1 MCQPGP
7 GGCWPE
13 ARPARYG
20 SPVATIDYEGRP
32 LPLAAVGQAVTL
44 HPHCVFIASERI
56 RLGSHVIVSEFTC
69 IHGGRGTV
77 IGSFVHVAS
86 HGSIAGGGACIL
98 EDFVGL
104 STGVRLITGSE
115 MVKGEGLTN
124 PTIPAAFR
132 AVRRSFVHLGRHAF
146 LATNVVVHPGVT
158 IGEGAVIGSGSVVTR
173 DVAPWTINLGSPARP
188 VGTRDA
194 RKIKLLEARCY
205 ETTGVEP
212 LDVSP
217 FLALKTEEASVPEP

>member
-1 MCQPGP
+1 MHIQLPPPGVTCQHP
-7 GGCWPE
+7 
-13 ARPARYG
+13 
-20 SPVATIDYEGRP
+20 PVPTVAYEGAP
-32 LPLAAVGQAVTL
+32 LELAVVGHPVTL
-44 HPHCVFIASERI
+44 HPHCAFIASERI
-56 RLGSHVIVSEFTC
+56 RLGSHVIVSEFSC

-77 IGSFVHVAS
+77 IGSFVHLAS
-86 HGSIAGGGACIL
+86 HASIAGGGACIL

-104 STGVRLITGSE
+104 STGARLITGSE

-124 PTIPAAFR
+124 PTIPPAFR

-146 LATNVVVHPGVT
+146 LATNVIVHPGVT

-194 RKIKLLEARCY
+194 RKIKALEARCY

-217 FLALKTEEASVPEP
+217 FLSLKIEEAALPEP

>member
-1 MCQPGP
+1 MP
-7 GGCWPE
+7 
-13 ARPARYG
+13 
-20 SPVATIDYEGRP
+20 TIDYQGER
-32 LPLAAVGQAVTL
+32 LVLAAVGHPVTL
-44 HPHCVFIASERI
+44 HPHCAFIASERI
-56 RLGSHVIVSEFTC
+56 RLGSHVMISEFSC

-77 IGSFVHVAS
+77 IGSFVHLAS
-86 HGSIAGGGACIL
+86 HASIAGGGACIL

-104 STGVRLITGSE
+104 STGARLITGSE

-194 RKIKLLEARCY
+194 RKIKALEARCY

-217 FLALKTEEASVPEP
+217 FLSLKIEEAALPEP